1 VPVSIPVHLRGNS
14 AADVSSSRSS
24 LLVPTQLNLLAIDRI
39 DLLVFPG
46 DEATNS
52 AFGEAALNSG
62 VEYCIACI
70 ERLP

>member
-1 VPVSIPVHLRGNS
+1 
-14 AADVSSSRSS
+14 